1 MDGTQPHPAA
11 RKETRPL
18 TSRQE
23 PGPEIAEALGLV
35 RGAIRGMAGY
45 VPGLQPTPGQRLV
58 KLNTNENPYPPS
70 PRVIDA
76 LRRGADDSL
85 RLYPNPAGDALRARA
100 AELYGLSPEQV
111 LCGNGSDEILA
122 ILMRTFVD
130 EKEAIGYF
138 QPSYSLYPVLAGIA
152 GARTIPVPLPR
163 PSRASEVGT
172 LPVPAPDAKV
182 FFLTTPHSPYGF
194 GFPTEWI
201 ARLLERFPGIVVAD
215 EAYVDF
221 ASRSSL
227 PLLSANPRLLVVRS
241 LSKAYALAGM
251 RIGLA
256 FGHPSIIAEMDKVKD
271 SYNLGRLAQ
280 TAACEALADRP
291 YLDLTRDRILAA
303 RARFAAGLAALGFSV
318 LPSDANFVFAVPPA
332 GLAARAVYEALL
344 ARGFL
349 VRYFSAPEL
358 SDGLR
363 ISIGTDNDMD
373 GLLRAVKEIV
383 DAGRR

>member
-1 MDGTQPHPAA
+1 M
-11 RKETRPL
+11 
-18 TSRQE
+18 SRQKS
-23 PGPEIAEALGLV
+23 GPETVEALGLV

-45 VPGLQPTPGQRLV
+45 VPGLQPKPGQRLV

-76 LRRGADDSL
+76 LRQGADDSL
-85 RLYPNPAGDALRARA
+85 RLYPSPAGDALRARA

-122 ILMRTFVD
+122 ILMRTFVG
-130 EKEAIGYF
+130 EREAIGF
-138 QPSYSLYPVLAGIA
+138 FRPSYSLYPVLAGIA

-163 PSRASEVGT
+163 PSRASEVDA

-182 FFLTTPHSPYGF
+182 FFLTTPNSPYGF

-221 ASRSSL
+221 ASQSSL
-227 PLLSANPRLLVVRS
+227 PLLSANPRLVVVRS

-256 FGHPSIIAEMDKVKD
+256 FGHPAVIAEMDKVKD

-280 TAACEALADRP
+280 TAGCEALADRA
-291 YLDLTRDRILAA
+291 YLDLTRGRILAT
-303 RARFAAGLAALGFSV
+303 RARFAAGLSALGFSV

-332 GLAARAVYEALL
+332 GLAALAVYEELL

-349 VRYFSAPEL
+349 VRYFAAPEL

-363 ISIGTDNDMD
+363 ISIGTENDMD
-373 GLLRAVKEIV
+373 VLLRTAKEIL